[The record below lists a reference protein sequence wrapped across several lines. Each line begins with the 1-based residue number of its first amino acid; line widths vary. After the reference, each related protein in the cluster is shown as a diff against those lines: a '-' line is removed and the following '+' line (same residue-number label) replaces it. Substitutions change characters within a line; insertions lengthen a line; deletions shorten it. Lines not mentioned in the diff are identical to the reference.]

1 MICWIMDRSL
11 IFIVRFP
18 IYLLRLQSIIETI
31 ISIFSSLSRRQE
43 VNVIM
48 HLFIIIYLT
57 LNSDEFN
64 LILMS

>member
-1 MICWIMDRSL
+1 MDRSL